1 MSKSPIWAVAAPG
14 ARKPRFSREQMA
26 QVALAI
32 ADEDG
37 FEALSMRRVAEG
49 LGAGRCREL
58 GARRSQSSP
67 TPRVPPTCVTTGR
80 CAR

>member
-32 ADEDG
+32 ADADG
-37 FEALSMRRVAEG
+37 FEALSMRRVADG
-49 LGAGRCREL
+49 LGAGRSEERRVGKECSLLCRS
-58 GARRSQSSP
+58 RWSP
-67 TPRVPPTCVTTGR
+67 YH
-80 CAR
+80 